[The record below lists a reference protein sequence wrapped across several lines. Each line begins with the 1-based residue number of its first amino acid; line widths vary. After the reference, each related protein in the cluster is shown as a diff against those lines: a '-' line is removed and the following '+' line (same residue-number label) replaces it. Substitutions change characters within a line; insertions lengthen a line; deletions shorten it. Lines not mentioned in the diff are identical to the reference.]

1 LSQVKGVAI
10 RGLLKSVKERGWPVG
25 DVVAG
30 LPEPARASFVRS
42 IVASTWY
49 PYPVLTGLL
58 ETIERLHGEGGF
70 ALTRAFGARAAQRDL
85 GTTFKI
91 ITAIASLEFFLK
103 RAQVFWAQYCD
114 TGQLLLERYSADGF
128 VLRLDGFPAIHPGHC
143 TLIEGWLEGIAI
155 ALGAEGDQ
163 CRQTLCVQRGD
174 PRCEFTSTWVRLGGI
189 FRT

>member
-10 RGLLKSVKERGWPVG
+10 RGLLKTVKERGWSVP

-30 LPEPARASFVRS
+30 LPEAARASFQRS
-42 IVASTWY
+42 IVASMWY
-49 PYPVLTGLL
+49 PYEALTGLV
-58 ETIERLHGEGGF
+58 ETIERLHGQGGY
-70 ALTRAFGARAAQRDL
+70 ALTRDCGARAAQRDL

-114 TGQLLLERYSADGF
+114 GGQLLLERYGADGF

-143 TLIEGWLEGIAI
+143 VLIEGWLEGIGL

-174 PRCEFTSTWVRLGGI
+174 PRCEFTSTWVRLSGM